1 MIRMSNITKTY
12 KTGNVEV
19 NALKGINLTISKGE
33 FLAILG
39 PSGSGKSTLMNLIGC
54 LDVPSNGEYYL
65 DEIDVLRVKDDQLAT
80 IRNNKIGFIFQKYN
94 LLPRLSALQNVQMP
108 LLFRGINRKQSKE
121 KAIELLQLVGL
132 GERIHHKPSELSGG
146 QQQRVSIARALVG
159 SPSILLAD
167 EPTGALDTK
176 SGSEIIEIFTQLNEK
191 GNTVIFITHDQN
203 IAQKSK
209 RIIGITDG
217 NLV

>member
-1 MIRMSNITKTY
+1 MSNITKTY

-39 PSGSGKSTLMNLIGC
+39 PSGSGKSTLMNVIGC

-65 DEIDVLRVKDDQLAT
+65 DEIDVLRMKDDQLAT

-108 LLFRGINRKQSKE
+108 LLFRGISRKQSKE

-191 GNTVIFITHDQN
+191 GNTVIFITHDQT
-203 IAQKSK
+203 IAQKAK
-209 RIIGITDG
+209 RIIRITDG
-217 NLV
+217 MVV

>member
-1 MIRMSNITKTY
+1 MIKMSNITKTY

-39 PSGSGKSTLMNLIGC
+39 PSGSGKSTLMNVIGC

-65 DEIDVLRVKDDQLAT
+65 DEIDVLRMKDDQLAT

-108 LLFRGINRKQSKE
+108 LLFRGISRKQSKE

-191 GNTVIFITHDQN
+191 GNTVIFITHDQT
-203 IAQKSK
+203 IAQKAK
-209 RIIGITDG
+209 RIIRITDG
-217 NLV
+217 MVV